1 MRRVGAGLA
10 GVFAGVQI
18 GQFLR
23 GAVGEAEEAA
33 TALRQTE
40 AVIRS
45 TGGVAG
51 VTSGHLVDLAGSL
64 SEIAAVD
71 DEVIQQGGN
80 VLLTFRN
87 IKAEGGIFDDALTAA
102 LDMSSAMGTQLQP
115 AIMAIGRAL
124 NDPAEGLSRLS
135 RMGVTFT
142 EQQKAQIEAMAA
154 FGNTAGAQRVI
165 LEELAT
171 EFGGAAEANATA
183 TGRMT
188 VAWDNIKEQ
197 VGTALLPV
205 FESASDAVSNLAE
218 WFGELPESTQVAV
231 IAIAG
236 VTAAAAVMYATLGAP
251 VTAIVLGFA
260 AIGAGLWWLGD
271 QFPAAKA
278 KAMEFFDSL
287 PERWE
292 QFRKDMKPAKEALK
306 DMTRGVKRF
315 VKNLDFSSIGDSLKD
330 IGDELQ
336 NLKDELGITS
346 SNGQI
351 AMAFLVAS
359 IGFVGITIQ
368 TTIMA
373 AMQAAKALA
382 VVGAV
387 SMKALHYGI
396 ILIKAFLDGAASA
409 AKTAWGAI
417 SGLNKLD
424 VSVPGL
430 GSLRDLLSSAADAA
444 RRLWDYL
451 VDLAGRTFSIKVD
464 TPLGTIGLP
473 DSVALGGGA
482 SIGGSVAIATAGGG
496 RRASRGPGVSMASG
510 DTHVTVMLPDGQV
523 LGRTTVRANRRDHR
537 AYAGAGGG
545 DY

>member
-23 GAVGEAEEAA
+23 GAIGEAEEAKA
-33 TALRQTE
+33 AMAQTR
-40 AVIRS
+40 AAIQS

-51 VTSGHLVDLAGSL
+51 ITGRHLQDLAGDL
-64 SEIAAVD
+64 SNIAAVD
-71 DEVIQQGGN
+71 DEVIQSAGN
-80 VLLTFRN
+80 VMLTFKN
-87 IKAEGGIFDDALTAA
+87 IRSEGGIFDDALASALDMSAA
-102 LDMSSAMGTQLQP
+102 LDMGLQP
-115 AIMAIGRAL
+115 ATMAISKAL
-124 NDPAEGLSRLS
+124 NDPIRGITRLT
-135 RMGVTFT
+135 RAGVDFT
-142 EQQKAQIEAMAA
+142 DQQKEQIAAMQY
-154 FGNTAGAQRVI
+154 FGDTAGAQRII
-165 LEELAT
+165 LDELASQ
-171 EFGGAAEANATA
+171 FSGAAEANATA
-183 TGRMT
+183 SERMT

-205 FESASDAVSNLAE
+205 FESASAAVSNLAE

-292 QFRKDMKPAKEALK
+292 QFRKDMKPAQEALE

-336 NLKDELGITS
+336 VLKDQLGITS

-351 AMAFLVAS
+351 AMAFLVGA
-359 IGFVGITIQ
+359 IGFVGIAIQ
-368 TTIMA
+368 TTIIA

-496 RRASRGPGVSMASG
+496 RRAVRGPGVSMASG